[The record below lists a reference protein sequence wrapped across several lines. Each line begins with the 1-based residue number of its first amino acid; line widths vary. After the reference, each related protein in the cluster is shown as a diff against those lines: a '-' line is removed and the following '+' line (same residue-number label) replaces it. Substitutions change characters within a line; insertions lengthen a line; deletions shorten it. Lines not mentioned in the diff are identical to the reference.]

1 MYARY
6 IVLTLGTANRPLAEK
21 ICDEAAEKYAQQRG
35 FKSVTFLFD
44 DALGEYAS
52 LSLWDS
58 RDDAEAGADA
68 LRPWLLEVTA
78 GQLLAPPEAR
88 FFEGYEPKG

>member
-6 IVLTLGTANRPLAEK
+6 IVLKLGTANRPLAEQ
-21 ICDEAAEKYAQQRG
+21 ICDEAAGRYAQQRG
-35 FKSVTFLFD
+35 FRSVTFLFD

-58 RDDAEAGADA
+58 LEDAQAGADA

-78 GQLLAPPEAR
+78 GQLLAAPEAR
-88 FFEGYEPKG
+88 FFEGYEPKS